1 MSDERHGPSGQLGLP
16 PESSNFLGLR
26 DVDSEEIESAD
37 VVLFGAATD
46 VGTDGRLGAREGPS
60 RVRAASWTFGS
71 FNHALGQDIL
81 DDMLVADGGDLDL
94 SGCDLEEALAKVQQ
108 RVFGLCRGGQV
119 PGMIGGTQALTLGA
133 LRGVLQAKRRP
144 VKVIHLSAS
153 HSLRAD
159 TMGEGGMMRRA
170 HEERLLKS
178 KSVLQIGV
186 RGPSHDEDEPQAA
199 LRAGFERLT
208 VDDVRWDIHG
218 SMETIRSVA
227 GGAPIYLSVDL
238 SCFDPSVCPGVT
250 RPCPGGLNSWEAQ
263 QVFRSLVGADLVGF
277 DLNGLC
283 PAWDASEL
291 TSVLAVNILHEIL
304 AAVAGTRDASRVSL
318 VGGSVGRNSA

>member
-1 MSDERHGPSGQLGLP
+1 MSDERQGPSSRLGLP
-16 PESSNFLGLR
+16 PDSSNFLGLR
-26 DVDSEEIESAD
+26 DVDDEEIESAD
-37 VVLFGAATD
+37 VVLFGVPTD
-46 VGTDGRLGAREGPS
+46 AGTDGRLGAREGPA
-60 RVRAASWTFGS
+60 RVRSASWTFGS

-81 DDMLVADGGDLDL
+81 DDMLVADGGDLDVV
-94 SGCDLEEALAKVQQ
+94 GCELEETLERVQA

-119 PGMIGGTQALTLGA
+119 PGLIGGTQALTLGA
-133 LRGVLQAKRRP
+133 LRGVIQAKRRP

-153 HSLRAD
+153 HGLRGE
-159 TMGEGGMMRRA
+159 TKGEGGTMKRA
-170 HEERLLKS
+170 HEEQLLKS

-186 RGPSHDEDEPQAA
+186 RGPSQDDDEPREA

-208 VDDVRWDIHG
+208 VDDVRSDIHG

-227 GGAPIYLSVDL
+227 IGAPIYLSVDL
-238 SCFDPSVCPGVT
+238 SCLDPSVCPGVT

-277 DLNGLC
+277 DVSGLC
-283 PAWDASEL
+283 PAWDSSEL
-291 TSVLAVNILHEIL
+291 TSIMAVNILHEVL
-304 AAVAGTRDASRVSL
+304 AAVADARDGSRVSL